1 MTPQELAA
9 LPKGTRVRFD
19 LSPDE
24 GYDYGTIVQTGST
37 VQIIWDEDGVT
48 SIIDTKR
55 GSWEKFIVDISL
67 DTGPGPV

>member
-9 LPKGTRVRFD
+9 LPKGTRIRFD

-24 GYDYGTIVQTGST
+24 GYDYGTIVQAGST

-55 GSWEKFIVDISL
+55 GSWEKFIVDIREL
-67 DTGPGPV
+67 HT